1 MKLFLNNIG
10 KLEPTTIEIDGITII
25 AGENNTGKSTVGK
38 ALFSFF
44 NGFHDIQKQIEK
56 SRISSIDDL
65 LFRSV
70 RKVLDLRELENLA
83 EKIVSGRIGDAA
95 ELRKLIGDTHLS
107 NEYSFD
113 EKILDE
119 LISRIKE
126 ILGVEDTELLKSVLT
141 NRINAEFN
149 GQIANIFNDDDC
161 KITLEIKDQTLSVT
175 IKDQEVVAVDNPS
188 GMSLNTEAVYIDD
201 PFVIDDIYR
210 IRSYRNS
217 GYEHKAWLRS
227 KLRKYVS
234 DDNIVNEYITKKKL
248 ENVYSRI
255 SLAIDGDFVHS
266 NNSSGIGY
274 RRKNDD
280 KVLDIHNL
288 STGMKTFAIIK
299 MLLMNGTVEENGTI
313 ILDEPEIHLH
323 PDWQLVLAETIVLL
337 QNVFGLHILIT
348 THSPYFLRAIQVYSA
363 KHGIADRCRYYLSE
377 LNDDRKAVI
386 SDVSDDIEK
395 IYAKLA
401 SSLQRLENERWSDD

>member
-1 MKLFLNNIG
+1 MKLFLDNIG

-44 NGFHDIQKQIEK
+44 NGFHDIQNQIEK
-56 SRISSIDDL
+56 SRIRSIDNLIFRISTRVHDL
-65 LFRSV
+65 S
-70 RKVLDLRELENLA
+70 DLEDAA
-83 EKIVSGRIGDAA
+83 EKIVNDKISDIAQ
-95 ELRKLIGDTHLS
+95 LKTLIEEMLIP
-107 NEYSFD
+107 NEDS
-113 EKILDE
+113 LDE
-119 LISRIKE
+119 NTLEELVTRIKE
-126 ILGVEDTELLKSVLT
+126 ILDVKDSELLKSVLT

-149 GQIANIFNDDDC
+149 GQVANIFNDDDSR
-161 KITLEIKDQTLSVT
+161 ITLAIKNQTLSIT
-175 IKDQEVVAVDNPS
+175 IKDQEVAAVDNPN

-201 PFVIDDIYR
+201 PFVLDDIYR
-210 IRSYRNS
+210 MRSYRNS
-217 GYEHKAWLRS
+217 GYEHKAWLRN
-227 KLRKYVS
+227 KLRKYVL

-255 SLAIDGDFVHS
+255 SLAIDGELVRS
-266 NNSSGIGY
+266 NNSIDIGY

-363 KHGIADRCRYYLSE
+363 KHGIAGRCRYYLSE
-377 LNDDRKAVI
+377 LNADRKAVI
-386 SDVSDDIEK
+386 SDVSDNIEK

-401 SSLQRLENERWSDD
+401 SSLQRLENERWSDG

>member
-10 KLEPTTIEIDGITII
+10 KLEPTAIEIDGITII

-44 NGFHDIQKQIEK
+44 NGFHDIQNQIEK
-56 SRISSIDDL
+56 SRISGVNDL
-65 LFRSV
+65 LFRFV
-70 RKVLDLRELENLA
+70 RKVLDLRGLDA
-83 EKIVSGRIGDAA
+83 VSRKIVNDRISDAA
-95 ELRKLIGDTHLS
+95 ELRKLINAASLY
-107 NEYSFD
+107 NEYSLD
-113 EKILDE
+113 EKTLDE
-119 LISRIKE
+119 LTSRINE
-126 ILGVEDTELLKSVLT
+126 ILDIEDSELLKSVLT

-149 GQIANIFNDDDC
+149 GQVANIFNDDDSR
-161 KITLEIKDQTLSVT
+161 ITLEIKSQTLSVT
-175 IKDQEVVAVDNPS
+175 IKDQVVVAVDNPS
-188 GMSLNTEAVYIDD
+188 GISLNTEAVYIDD

-210 IRSYRNS
+210 TRLYPNS
-217 GYEHKAWLRS
+217 GYEHKAWLCN

-234 DDNIVNEYITKKKL
+234 DENIVNEYITKKKL
-248 ENVYSRI
+248 ENVYCSI
-255 SLAIDGDFVHS
+255 SLAVDGELVHS

-280 KVLDIHNL
+280 KVLDIHNI

-363 KHGIADRCRYYLSE
+363 KHGIADRCRYYFSE
-377 LNDDRKAVI
+377 LNNDRKAVI

>member
-44 NGFHDIQKQIEK
+44 NGFHDIQKQIDE
-56 SRISSIDDL
+56 SRINSIDIL
-65 LFRSV
+65 LSRLPRRMRNIRVS
-70 RKVLDLRELENLA
+70 ENISG
-83 EKIVSGRIGDAA
+83 EIVNNRISDSA
-95 ELRKLIGDTHLS
+95 ELRKLINEALIS
-107 NEYSFD
+107 NEYSLD
-113 EKILDE
+113 EKTLDE
-119 LISRIKE
+119 LVARIKE
-126 ILGVEDTELLKSVLT
+126 ILDVKDSELLKSVLT

-149 GQIANIFNDDDC
+149 GQVANIFNEDDS
-161 KITLEIKDQTLSVT
+161 KITLEIKSQALSVT
-175 IKDQEVVAVDNPS
+175 IKDQEVAAVDNPS

-201 PFVIDDIYR
+201 PFVIDDVYAS
-210 IRSYRNS
+210 SYRYFA
-217 GYEHKAWLRS
+217 YEHKAWLRN
-227 KLRKYVS
+227 KLRKYVL

-255 SLAIDGDFVHS
+255 SLAIDGELVRS
-266 NNSSGIGY
+266 NNSIDIGY

-377 LNDDRKAVI
+377 LNNDRKAVI

>member
-44 NGFHDIQKQIEK
+44 NGFHDIQKQIER
-56 SRISSIDDL
+56 SRIRSIDNLIFRISSRVHDL
-65 LFRSV
+65 N
-70 RKVLDLRELENLA
+70 ELEATA
-83 EKIVSGRIGDAA
+83 EKIVNDKISDVAQ
-95 ELRKLIGDTHLS
+95 LKTLIEEMLIP
-107 NEYSFD
+107 NEDS
-113 EKILDE
+113 LDE
-119 LISRIKE
+119 NALEELVTRIKE
-126 ILGVEDTELLKSVLT
+126 ILGVEDSELLKSVLT

-149 GQIANIFNDDDC
+149 GQVANILNEDDC
-161 KITLEIKDQTLSVT
+161 KITLEIKNQALSVT
-175 IKDQEVVAVDNPS
+175 IKDQVVVAVDNPS

-201 PFVIDDIYR
+201 PFVIDDIYH

-217 GYEHKAWLRS
+217 GYEHKAWLCN

-234 DDNIVNEYITKKKL
+234 DENIVNEYITKKRL
-248 ENVYSRI
+248 ENVYSSI
-255 SLAIDGDFVHS
+255 SLAVDGELVHS

-280 KVLDIHNL
+280 NVLDIHNL

-377 LNDDRKAVI
+377 LNNDRKAVI

-401 SSLQRLENERWSDD
+401 SSLQRLENERWLDD

>member
-10 KLEPTTIEIDGITII
+10 KLEPTAIEIDGITII

-44 NGFHDIQKQIEK
+44 NGFHDIQNQIEI
-56 SRISSIDDL
+56 SRVYSIDSL
-65 LFRSV
+65 LFRYFRRARSI
-70 RKVLDLRELENLA
+70 KDFEDLSI
-83 EKIVSGRIGDAA
+83 KIVDDNIGNSGD
-95 ELRKLIGDTHLS
+95 LKKLIREVLVS
-107 NEYSFD
+107 NEDSFD
-113 EKILDE
+113 EKTLEEVVLDIMEILDVKD
-119 LISRIKE
+119 S
-126 ILGVEDTELLKSVLT
+126 ELLKSVLT

-149 GQIANIFNDDDC
+149 GQVANIFNEDDS
-161 KITLEIKDQTLSVT
+161 KITLEIKSQALSVT
-175 IKDQEVVAVDNPS
+175 IKDQVVVAVDNPS
-188 GMSLNTEAVYIDD
+188 GISLNTEAVYIDD

-210 IRSYRNS
+210 TRLYPNS
-217 GYEHKAWLRS
+217 GYEHKAWLCN

-234 DDNIVNEYITKKKL
+234 DENIVNEYITKKKL
-248 ENVYSRI
+248 ENVYSSI
-255 SLAIDGDFVHS
+255 SLAVDGELVHS

-280 KVLDIHNL
+280 KVLDIHNI

-377 LNDDRKAVI
+377 LNNDRKAVI

-401 SSLQRLENERWSDD
+401 SSLQRLENEMWSDD

>member
-44 NGFHDIQKQIEK
+44 NGFHDIQKQIER
-56 SRISSIDDL
+56 SRIRSIDNLIFRISSRVHDL
-65 LFRSV
+65 N
-70 RKVLDLRELENLA
+70 ELEAAA
-83 EKIVSGRIGDAA
+83 EKIVNDKISDAA
-95 ELRKLIGDTHLS
+95 QLKTLIEEMLIP
-107 NEYSFD
+107 NEDS
-113 EKILDE
+113 LDE
-119 LISRIKE
+119 NALEELVTRIKE
-126 ILGVEDTELLKSVLT
+126 ILGVEDSELLKSVLT

-161 KITLEIKDQTLSVT
+161 KITLEIKNQALSVT
-175 IKDQEVVAVDNPS
+175 IKDQEVAAVDNPS

-201 PFVIDDIYR
+201 PFVLDDIYR

-217 GYEHKAWLRS
+217 GYEHKAWLRN

-234 DDNIVNEYITKKKL
+234 DSNIVNEYITKKKL

-255 SLAIDGDFVHS
+255 SLAIDGELVRS
-266 NNSSGIGY
+266 NNSIDIGY

-377 LNDDRKAVI
+377 LNNDRKAVI

>member
-1 MKLFLNNIG
+1 MKLFLDNIG

-44 NGFHDIQKQIEK
+44 NGFHDIQNQIEK
-56 SRISSIDDL
+56 SRIRSIDNLIFRISTRVHDL
-65 LFRSV
+65 S
-70 RKVLDLRELENLA
+70 DLEDAA
-83 EKIVSGRIGDAA
+83 EKIVNDKISDIAQ
-95 ELRKLIGDTHLS
+95 LKTLIEEMLIP
-107 NEYSFD
+107 NEDS
-113 EKILDE
+113 LDE
-119 LISRIKE
+119 NTLEELVTRIKE
-126 ILGVEDTELLKSVLT
+126 ILDVKDSELLKSVLT

-149 GQIANIFNDDDC
+149 GQVANIFNDDDSR
-161 KITLEIKDQTLSVT
+161 ITLAIKNQTLSIT
-175 IKDQEVVAVDNPS
+175 IKDQEVAAVDNPN

-201 PFVIDDIYR
+201 PFVLDDIYR
-210 IRSYRNS
+210 MRSYRNS
-217 GYEHKAWLRS
+217 GYEHKAWLCN
-227 KLRKYVS
+227 KLCKYVS
-234 DDNIVNEYITKKKL
+234 EENIVNEYITKKKL

-255 SLAIDGDFVHS
+255 SLAVDGELVHS

-377 LNDDRKAVI
+377 LNNDKKAVI

>member
-1 MKLFLNNIG
+1 MKLFLDNIG

-44 NGFHDIQKQIEK
+44 NGFHDIQNQIEK
-56 SRISSIDDL
+56 SRIRSIDNLIFRISTRVHDL
-65 LFRSV
+65 S
-70 RKVLDLRELENLA
+70 DLEDAA
-83 EKIVSGRIGDAA
+83 EKIVNDKISDIAQ
-95 ELRKLIGDTHLS
+95 LKTLIEEMLIP
-107 NEYSFD
+107 NEDS
-113 EKILDE
+113 LDE
-119 LISRIKE
+119 NTLEELVTRIKE
-126 ILGVEDTELLKSVLT
+126 ILDVKDSELLKSVLT

-149 GQIANIFNDDDC
+149 GQVANIFNDDDSR
-161 KITLEIKDQTLSVT
+161 ITLAIKNQTLSIT
-175 IKDQEVVAVDNPS
+175 IKDQEVAAVDNPN

-201 PFVIDDIYR
+201 PFVLDDIYR
-210 IRSYRNS
+210 MRSYRNS
-217 GYEHKAWLRS
+217 GYEHKAWLRN
-227 KLRKYVS
+227 KLRKYVL

-255 SLAIDGDFVHS
+255 SLAIDGELVRS
-266 NNSSGIGY
+266 NNSIDIGY

-299 MLLMNGTVEENGTI
+299 MLLMNGTVEENGMI

-363 KHGIADRCRYYLSE
+363 KHGIAGRCRYYLSE
-377 LNDDRKAVI
+377 LNADRKAVI
-386 SDVSDDIEK
+386 SDVSDNIEK

-401 SSLQRLENERWSDD
+401 SSLQRLENERWSDG

>member
-44 NGFHDIQKQIEK
+44 NGFHDIQKQIDE
-56 SRISSIDDL
+56 SRINSIDIL
-65 LFRSV
+65 LSRLPRRMRNIRVS
-70 RKVLDLRELENLA
+70 ENISG
-83 EKIVSGRIGDAA
+83 EIVNNRISDSA
-95 ELRKLIGDTHLS
+95 ELRKLINEALLS
-107 NEYSFD
+107 NEYSLD
-113 EKILDE
+113 EKTLDE
-119 LISRIKE
+119 LVARIKE
-126 ILGVEDTELLKSVLT
+126 ILDVKDSELLKSVLT

-149 GQIANIFNDDDC
+149 GQVANIFNEDDS
-161 KITLEIKDQTLSVT
+161 KITLEIKSQALSVT
-175 IKDQEVVAVDNPS
+175 IKDQEVAAVDNPS

-201 PFVIDDIYR
+201 PFVIDDVYAS
-210 IRSYRNS
+210 SYRYFA
-217 GYEHKAWLRS
+217 YEHKAWLCN

-234 DDNIVNEYITKKKL
+234 DSNIVNEYITKKKL

-255 SLAIDGDFVHS
+255 SLAIDGELVRS
-266 NNSSGIGY
+266 NNSIDIGY

-377 LNDDRKAVI
+377 LNNDRKAVI

-401 SSLQRLENERWSDD
+401 SSLQRLENEMWSDN

>member
-44 NGFHDIQKQIEK
+44 NGFHDIQKQIER
-56 SRISSIDDL
+56 SRIRSIDNLIFRISSRVHDL
-65 LFRSV
+65 N
-70 RKVLDLRELENLA
+70 ELEAAA
-83 EKIVSGRIGDAA
+83 EKIVNDKISDAA
-95 ELRKLIGDTHLS
+95 QLKTLIEEMLIP
-107 NEYSFD
+107 NEDS
-113 EKILDE
+113 LDE
-119 LISRIKE
+119 NALEELVTRIKE
-126 ILGVEDTELLKSVLT
+126 ILGVEDSELLKSVLT

-161 KITLEIKDQTLSVT
+161 KITLEIKNQALSVT
-175 IKDQEVVAVDNPS
+175 IKDQEVAAVDNPS

-201 PFVIDDIYR
+201 PFVLDDIYR

-217 GYEHKAWLRS
+217 GYEHKAWLRN

-234 DDNIVNEYITKKKL
+234 DSNIVNEYITKKKL

-255 SLAIDGDFVHS
+255 SLAIDGELVRS
-266 NNSSGIGY
+266 NNSIDIGY

-377 LNDDRKAVI
+377 FNNDRKAVI